1 MRWLGWFFDIFC
13 VRVPA
18 PRRPSFDITFS
29 PSEDDP
35 MSLIGTVTP
44 KPADTAV
51 LVAKRTVTVALDGG
65 TPVTLDATAGSVT
78 FPVEDGQTCVITM
91 VDTSA
96 GGVPSPPTTVTIVAH
111 DTVTEPAAPGFDV
124 TFAPAPTPPAPPAS

>member
-1 MRWLGWFFDIFC
+1 MTWLDRFFDLFC
-13 VRVPA
+13 VLLPVP
-18 PRRPSFDITFS
+18 PEPEFTVTFS
-29 PSEDDP
+29 RAPGDP

-65 TPVTLDATAGSVT
+65 TPVTLDATAGAVT
-78 FPVEDGQTCVITM
+78 FPVADGQTCVITM

-96 GGVPSPPTTVTIVAH
+96 GGLSSPPTTVTIVAH
-111 DTVTEPAAPGFDV
+111 DTVTVPAAPGFDV
-124 TFAPAPTPPAPPAS
+124 TFAPAPPAPPAS